1 MKFIILCGGIGKRNN
16 NYSLPKPLNYI
27 KGRHMIEYV
36 IENIPSNQIYIIYN
50 HFLDTYHF
58 KEIIINKFKK
68 KRFYF
73 SKVDYL
79 TRGAIETAYVGLQ
92 NFGSEELESFQNE
105 NIMFIDNDNL
115 HQFPTIPDF
124 NTHFVGYSI
133 DHLKDNYSFIQTNE
147 DNQVIKIIEK
157 EKISDF
163 FCCGLYGFK
172 NRDSFLKEAKL
183 LLLKNSKIKNEF
195 YFSRLYQEL
204 LKKDHKIETLYI
216 QKVTHLG
223 SKKEILLHQNNHL
236 YTKKMR
242 ICFDLDNTLV
252 TYPTIPYD
260 YSSVKPIPKMID
272 LLKELKEQGH
282 EIIIHTARRM
292 LTHQHNIGKVIK
304 DIAMVTLTTLQEFQI
319 PYDEIIFGK
328 PIADIYIDDRS
339 INPYINDISYFGI
352 FLNQNEEIP
361 YNLSLNK
368 HNLIQKKGSII
379 SKKGPEFFL
388 NGELYFYQH
397 YPEEIKNYFPI
408 LLNYNKNEDFIE
420 LHLDYIEG
428 IPLFYIYKNE
438 LLSETMIDSLLKMID
453 KLHTTEGQINID
465 MENIKNNYFKKLK
478 DRFNPEDYNFKDA
491 EILLNEIL
499 EGLDKHFSA
508 EIVPV
513 IHGDLWFSNIIL
525 TYNDQFKLLDMK
537 GEVDKI
543 LTLNGDKYYDY
554 GKILQSIIGLDLLIN
569 QEDYSKDYI
578 LKMKTYFLNKCY
590 QLGLNI
596 DYLKYVTKSLIFG
609 IFHCL
614 PEDKKYLKPKIIDL
628 IKKI

>member
-1 MKFIILCGGIGKRNN
+1 MKYVILCGGVGKRNN

-36 IENIPSNQIYIIYN
+36 IDNIPSNEIYIIYN
-50 HFLDTYHF
+50 NFLDSYNF

-68 KRFYF
+68 KVFYF

-92 NFGSEELESFQNE
+92 NFSLNEIQSFQNN
-105 NIMFIDNDNL
+105 NIVFIDNDNL
-115 HQFPTIPDF
+115 YQFPIMPVF
-124 NTHFVGYSI
+124 KEHFVGYSI
-133 DHLKDNYSFIQTNE
+133 DYSKENYSFIQKNE

-172 NRDSFLKEAKL
+172 NVNSFLESAKY
-183 LLLKNSKIKNEF
+183 LLLKNNKIKNEF

-204 LKKDHKIETLYI
+204 IQNGEQIEALYI
-216 QKVTHLG
+216 NEVTHLG
-223 SKKEILLHQNNHL
+223 SKQEILLHQNNHL

-272 LLKELKEQGH
+272 LLKKMKEQGH

-304 DIAMVTLTTLQEFQI
+304 DIAMVTLTTLEDLQI

-352 FLNQNEEIP
+352 FLNNSEEVP

-368 HNLIQKKGSII
+368 YNIIKKSGPFVL
-379 SKKGPEFFL
+379 KKGPELFL
-388 NGELYFYQH
+388 YGELYFYQN
-397 YPEEIKNYFPI
+397 YPQEIKNYFPK
-408 LLNYNKNEDFIE
+408 LHNYNKNNNFIE
-420 LHLDYIEG
+420 LQLEFIEG

-438 LLSETMIDSLLKMID
+438 LLSETMIDNLLIMID
-453 KLHTTEGQINID
+453 KLHKTEGKINID
-465 MENIKNNYFKKLK
+465 MENVKNNYFKKLK

-491 EILLNEIL
+491 VILLNEIL

-508 EIVPV
+508 EIVPI

-525 TYNDQFKLLDMK
+525 TYNDKFKLLDMK
-537 GEVDKI
+537 GEVNKV

-554 GKILQSIIGLDLLIN
+554 GKVLQSIIGLDLLIN
-569 QEDYSKDYI
+569 QETYSKDYI
-578 LKMKTYFLNKCY
+578 FKMKTYFLNKCY

-614 PEDKKYLKPKIIDL
+614 PENKKFLKPRIIEL
-628 IKKI
+628 IKSI